1 MYLHVCLLLHA
12 SAGCDYDFTTLTKQ
26 ASDHSKFPFLPKNFD
41 LYMQVQRLL
50 CLKWFTIAPA
60 QAVPKAVARAG
71 LQMAQID
78 FFEVLCLI

>member
-1 MYLHVCLLLHA
+1 MQTICWYMLYFCSSLFCVCLSILRVNDLFHL
-12 SAGCDYDFTTLTKQ
+12 SA
-26 ASDHSKFPFLPKNFD
+26 
-41 LYMQVQRLL
+41 LYRR
-50 CLKWFTIAPA
+50 FTIAPA